1 MIDLGRIGKT
11 LERLGLRL
19 EKQDKTE
26 HKGKGK
32 PKKKAKKRK

>member
-19 EKQDKTE
+19 EKQGKAGSKVAAKKK
-26 HKGKGK
+26 KGK
-32 PKKKAKKRK
+32 KKRK

>member
-19 EKQDKTE
+19 EKQGKAG
-26 HKGKGK
+26 HKPKGNA
-32 PKKKAKKRK
+32 KKKAKRRK